1 MSSLRLKKICDLVD
15 YNSIVADIGTDH
27 GIIPIEL
34 SKKSISKKI
43 IATDISKDSLEKLEQ
58 KLLYNNN
65 IANIDTRVSD
75 GLDCIEEFEVD
86 TIIISGMGGILIKEI
101 LEKNLH
107 IAKTANYLILSPNN
121 SLDILR
127 KFLFKNNFVI
137 DKEYYQIIKVKR
149 GKDFYN
155 SDLEFLYGKELIKNK
170 SENLKI
176 YLESELK
183 KYSIIIEKIKK
194 ESNRNSRISEIN
206 KLVESIRGILNGF

>member
-75 GLDCIEEFEVD
+75 GLDCIEEFEVAE
-86 TIIISGMGGILIKEI
+86 ISMIPQNEV
-101 LEKNLH
+101 
-107 IAKTANYLILSPNN
+107 TLSEE
-121 SLDILR
+121 D
-127 KFLFKNNFVI
+127 
-137 DKEYYQIIKVKR
+137 KVKFER
-149 GKDFYN
+149 M
-155 SDLEFLYGKELIKNK
+155 LEMLDDCEDVQQVYHNV
-170 SENLKI
+170 NLD
-176 YLESELK
+176 
-183 KYSIIIEKIKK
+183 
-194 ESNRNSRISEIN
+194 
-206 KLVESIRGILNGF
+206 